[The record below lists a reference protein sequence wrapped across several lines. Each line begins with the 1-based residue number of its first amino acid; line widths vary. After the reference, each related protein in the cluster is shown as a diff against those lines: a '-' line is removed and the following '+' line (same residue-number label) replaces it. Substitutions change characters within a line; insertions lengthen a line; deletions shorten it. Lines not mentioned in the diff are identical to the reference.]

1 MEVIRVLKMRIY
13 PDDVQKARI
22 DSTIDSCRFVYNHM
36 LARNRKVHD
45 RDQNAEQWCDWKV
58 GNLRPLFEPILWFM
72 KPYPQGSTLTDNV
85 LKYGV
90 GAFNETAFNTT
101 GIMNDGVEMHSNMIK
116 IKAEKSDRGLHPTQ
130 KPVKLMEFLI
140 SLTTSEGQTVL
151 DPFCG
156 CGTTVVAAINLKRNY
171 IGFEINNE
179 YYSNIIKRINPQ

>member
-1 MEVIRVLKMRIY
+1 MYLYTCAVALPYQWQAKVLMHTSIPALAGHSKECMEATSIAVGLGV
-13 PDDVQKARI
+13 V
-22 DSTIDSCRFVYNHM
+22 
-36 LARNRKVHD
+36 VH
-45 RDQNAEQWCDWKV
+45 
-58 GNLRPLFEPILWFM
+58 PILWFM

-90 GAFNETAFNTT
+90 GAFNETAFNTP
-101 GIMNDGVEMHSNMIK
+101 GIMNDGVEVHSNMIK

-171 IGFEINNE
+171 IGFEINDE
-179 YYSNIIKRINPQ
+179 YYSNIIKRINLQ